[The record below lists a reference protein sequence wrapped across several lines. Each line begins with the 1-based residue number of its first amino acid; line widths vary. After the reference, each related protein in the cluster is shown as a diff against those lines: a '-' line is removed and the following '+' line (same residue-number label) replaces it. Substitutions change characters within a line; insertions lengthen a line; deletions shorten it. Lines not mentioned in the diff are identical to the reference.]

1 MSKTL
6 EKQVQEFYSQLAYRG
21 GYRVE
26 PWVLTKRDIA
36 LLCRYSAALMAD
48 RTIRLTVA
56 QDYQAGLLT
65 HGLDHGYVGIEP
77 AHEHQGLAWL
87 WGQHDAGWL
96 GTREL
101 RIMKRFSH
109 FTLAGV
115 ATERSGMSWVTTPVF
130 RVHGDDG
137 TFMYEG
143 WSWQSGRK
151 PRLVQ

>member
-6 EKQVQEFYSQLAYRG
+6 EKQVQEFYDGLATRTSYRAD
-21 GYRVE
+21 R
-26 PWVLTKRDIA
+26 WVLTKRDIA
-36 LLCRYSAALMAD
+36 LLCRYSVALMSG
-48 RTIRLTVA
+48 RTIALTPE
-56 QDYQAGLLT
+56 QDHQAGLLS
-65 HGLDHGYVGIEP
+65 HGMDHGYVGIEP

-87 WGQHDAGWL
+87 WSQHGAGWL

-109 FTLAGV
+109 FTFAGV
-115 ATERSGMSWVTTPVF
+115 ATERSGMSWVSTPVF